1 MISSDIESAS
11 FKFNFLKDF
20 LETSNA
26 TMIITNPPFSLKNN
40 FYKRGDSMKIKLTEE
55 QLKEVRDEQLTIEGE
70 TMVFIGEV
78 DGGMDDNGKWFS
90 YLFKSK
96 KQNKIF
102 EVVLNF
108 SRYGYEDYGYEMS
121 NQDGW
126 AYEVEEQEIVTT
138 IWKRIP

>member
-1 MISSDIESAS
+1 
-11 FKFNFLKDF
+11 
-20 LETSNA
+20 
-26 TMIITNPPFSLKNN
+26 
-40 FYKRGDSMKIKLTEE
+40 MKIKLTEE
-55 QLKEVRDEQLTIEGE
+55 QLKEVRDKQLTIEGE
-70 TMVFIGEV
+70 TMVSIGEV

-121 NQDGW
+121 W
-126 AYEVEEQEIVTT
+126 AYEVEE
-138 IWKRIP
+138 